1 MAEFILEAHIEFSEH
16 ACSKISFVVG
26 SNKILLFIKVVFCF
40 VFCARDQLLFPKKL
54 PFPAKNNTF
63 PFDDPIR
70 F

>member
-1 MAEFILEAHIEFSEH
+1 MAEFILVAHIEFSEH

-26 SNKILLFIKVVFCF
+26 SNKILLFIEVEFCF
-40 VFCARDQLLFPKKL
+40 IFFTRYELLFSKKL